1 MIDLTFYTLVV
12 HFISD
17 PMLNFVNFDVH
28 LNFFNGMDHEKTI
41 DLSIDYLPT
50 NPSNDEL
57 LDTLSAL
64 LMWVSLFYSLI

>member
-1 MIDLTFYTLVV
+1 MIDPTFYTLVV

-17 PMLNFVNFDVH
+17 PILNVDVH
-28 LNFFNGMDHEKTI
+28 PNFLDGMDHKRTI

-50 NPSNDEL
+50 NPSNNEL